1 MTGNFESSASMQ
13 PLNVGNVVSAGMRL
27 YRANLKDY
35 FLIAL
40 KAYCWILIPI
50 YGWAKFSAL
59 SALISSLAFG
69 NLTNQP
75 ESIKNGQ
82 DFVNSRK
89 WSFLGT
95 LVLMTVARIV
105 IVILSGIAYFIIGI
119 GIESLIASFG
129 QDSIAALVIS
139 NILGLL
145 LGIVALLGILW
156 FFTRFYLY
164 DIPLAIED
172 DVDSLSTISRSWELT
187 KGHVWRILLISFIA
201 FLITFPL
208 QIIIQVIANIVI
220 LAFAPAIANNS
231 PLASLFYLLI
241 IFFLISFSGGA
252 IILPFWQA
260 VKAVIYYDM
269 RTRKEGLGLNLRQ
282 NHL

>member
-40 KAYCWILIPI
+40 KAYCWILIPV

-59 SALISSLAFG
+59 SALISRLAFG

-95 LVLMTVARIV
+95 LVLMMVV
-105 IVILSGIAYFIIGI
+105 IIGI
-119 GIESLIASFG
+119 GIISGIAYLIIAIGIGSVIANFG
-129 QDSIAALVIS
+129 SGSTGALVIS
-139 NILGLL
+139 IILGLL

-208 QIIIQVIANIVI
+208 QIIIQVIATVVQI
-220 LAFAPAIANNS
+220 AFAPAIANNS
-231 PLASLFYLLI
+231 PLASLLGLI
-241 IFFLISFSGGA
+241 ILFLISFGGGA
-252 IILPFWQA
+252 IILPFWQT

-282 NHL
+282 NNL

>member
-1 MTGNFESSASMQ
+1 MTENFESSGSIQ

-59 SALISSLAFG
+59 SALISRLAFG
-69 NLTNQP
+69 QLTNQP

-95 LVLMTVARIV
+95 LFLMMLA
-105 IVILSGIAYFIIGI
+105 IIGI
-119 GIESLIASFG
+119 GIISAIAYLIIG
-129 QDSIAALVIS
+129 IGIGGVIANFAQGNTGALVIS
-139 NILGLL
+139 IILGLV

-156 FFTRFYLY
+156 LFTRFYLY
-164 DIPLAIED
+164 DVPLAIED

-208 QIIIQVIANIVI
+208 QIIIQVMGTILQ
-220 LAFAPAIANNS
+220 LAFAPAMANNS
-231 PLASLFYLLI
+231 PIASLLYLI
-241 IFFLISFSGGA
+241 ILFTISFSGGA
-252 IILPFWQA
+252 IILPFMQA

-269 RTRKEGLGLNLRQ
+269 RSRKEGLGLNLRP
-282 NHL
+282 NNL

>member
-1 MTGNFESSASMQ
+1 MTRNFESSGSIQ

-59 SALISSLAFG
+59 SALISRLAFG
-69 NLTNQP
+69 HLTNQP

-82 DFVNSRK
+82 DFVNSGK

-95 LVLMTVARIV
+95 LFLMMLAI
-105 IVILSGIAYFIIGI
+105 IGIGIISAIAYFIIGI
-119 GIESLIASFG
+119 GIAGVITNFG
-129 QDSIAALVIS
+129 QGNTGALVIS
-139 NILGLL
+139 IILGLV

-156 FFTRFYLY
+156 LFTRFYLY
-164 DIPLAIED
+164 DVPLAIED
-172 DVDSLSTISRSWELT
+172 DIDSLSTISRSWELT

-201 FLITFPL
+201 FLITLPL
-208 QIIIQVIANIVI
+208 QIIIQVMGTILQ
-220 LAFAPAIANNS
+220 LAFAPAMANNS
-231 PLASLFYLLI
+231 PITSLLYLI
-241 IFFLISFSGGA
+241 ILFTISFSGGA
-252 IILPFWQA
+252 IILPFMQA

-269 RTRKEGLGLNLRQ
+269 RSRKEGLGLNLRQ
-282 NHL
+282 NNL